1 MKQRV
6 LVMNGQRLLQSE
18 QNGEWNTVNV
28 QKAGDLK
35 PGIYHLYLAKDADK
49 CHKYIGYVLHTD
61 KDYVYQQYD
70 KNVVRHERAA
80 FEVAPN
86 LGTLKSISYEQERA
100 IVVTAVQKR
109 GRGLTR

>member
-49 CHKYIGYVLHTD
+49 ERKYIGYILHTD

-70 KNVVRHERAA
+70 KNLVRHERAA
-80 FEVAPN
+80 FDVVPN
-86 LGTLKSISYEQERA
+86 HGTLKSISYDQERA
-100 IVVTAVQKR
+100 IVAVAVQKR

>member
-49 CHKYIGYVLHTD
+49 SRKHIGYILHTD
-61 KDYVYQQYD
+61 RDYVYQQDD
-70 KNVVRHERAA
+70 KNVIRHECAA
-80 FEVAPN
+80 FDIVPSQ
-86 LGTLKSISYEQERA
+86 GTLKSISYEQGRA
-100 IVVTAVQKR
+100 IVATAVQKLGR
-109 GRGLTR
+109 GRAR